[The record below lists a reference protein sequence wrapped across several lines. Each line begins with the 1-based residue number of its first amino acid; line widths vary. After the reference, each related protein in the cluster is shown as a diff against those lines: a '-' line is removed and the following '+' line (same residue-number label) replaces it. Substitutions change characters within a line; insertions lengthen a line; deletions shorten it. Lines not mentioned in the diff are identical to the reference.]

1 MFFWKSSSSP
11 HDKKKK
17 DTHNKLSLLFII
29 MDIKHR
35 PTNDISASSSTKA
48 LKIGIVYARW
58 NSKITD
64 ALLNGCV
71 EELKRLGV
79 TDISTLSVPGSF
91 ELVYA
96 AKSIISEMDCVVCIG
111 CLIKGHTMHFEYISE
126 SVSRGLS
133 SLQLSSN
140 VPIVYGVLNVCSEP
154 QALSRAGLNK
164 DAKDNHNHGTDW
176 GSCAVE
182 MALLR
187 RYGAGTRIKKV

>member
-1 MFFWKSSSSP
+1 
-11 HDKKKK
+11 
-17 DTHNKLSLLFII
+17 

-35 PTNDISASSSTKA
+35 PNSKISPTSSEKISS

-58 NSKITD
+58 NSKITET
-64 ALLNGCV
+64 LLDGCV
-71 EELKRLGV
+71 EECKRLGV
-79 TDISTLSVPGSF
+79 VDVSVLSVPGSF

-96 AKSIISEMDCVVCIG
+96 AKSIISQMDCVVCIG

-126 SVSRGLS
+126 SVSRGLC

-140 VPIVYGVLNVCSEP
+140 VPIVYGVLNVCSEF
-154 QALSRAGLNK
+154 QALTRAGLNK
-164 DAKDNHNHGTDW
+164 DEKDNHNHGTDW

-187 RYGAGTRIKKV
+187 RYGAENRIKKV